1 VPLLLPGLQ
10 PFERASTE
18 HQASLRGRAG
28 LSSPQVALNGKELS
42 MVDPHGDAP
51 ALPPL
56 PAVAKTG
63 AAITVPGLSF
73 GFFVLRG

>member
-1 VPLLLPGLQ
+1 MLLSGLQ
-10 PFERASTE
+10 PFKRASTD
-18 HQASLRGRAG
+18 HISFVAGRAG

-56 PAVAKTG
+56 PAAAKTG

>member
-1 VPLLLPGLQ
+1 
-10 PFERASTE
+10 
-18 HQASLRGRAG
+18 
-28 LSSPQVALNGKELS
+28 

-56 PAVAKTG
+56 PAAPKTG